1 MHRQDITIPLGR
13 RVDMPADAAA
23 LAASRVWSVGR
34 MFHASKRLTGLQS
47 TSRLVIWVRTVRV
60 SPAASG
66 DVDVD
71 VDGAS
76 GHRPAV
82 AAVTRASPE

>member
-47 TSRLVIWVRTVRV
+47 TSRLVIWVRTVGFR
-60 SPAASG
+60 PP
-66 DVDVD
+66 
-71 VDGAS
+71 
-76 GHRPAV
+76 HRAMSMSMAPAV
-82 AAVTRASPE
+82 TGRR